1 MFFSFCTLVGC
12 FLQDFASPIHF
23 KASMIWFKKK
33 SSEKLVAKGVAA
45 ALNEGN
51 ELAGFHLCLFFCT
64 SEVRYEHFLNTL
76 FQQILY
82 LSFI

>member
-1 MFFSFCTLVGC
+1 
-12 FLQDFASPIHF
+12 
-23 KASMIWFKKK
+23 MIWFKKK

-51 ELAGFHLCLFFCT
+51 ELAGFHLFFCT
-64 SEVRYEHFLNTL
+64 SEVLYEHFLNTL